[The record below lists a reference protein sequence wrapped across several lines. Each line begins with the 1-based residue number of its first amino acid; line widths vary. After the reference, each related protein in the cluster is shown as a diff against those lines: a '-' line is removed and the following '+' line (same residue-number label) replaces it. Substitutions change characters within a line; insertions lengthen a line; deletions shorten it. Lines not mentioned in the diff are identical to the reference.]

1 MSVPRRDDRG
11 GVAAQVAVIPAAVLL
26 FFFVVQ
32 VSLWFYGREVA
43 TAAAQHGLDA
53 ARVFEGS
60 EDAGEAT
67 ANQFLGQVGGLKD
80 YSVSVDRGAEVVTIT
95 IEAQPVSVMPFVAR
109 EATITMDAAV
119 ERVVE

>member
-60 EDAGEAT
+60 EAAGETT
-67 ANQFLGQVGGLKD
+67 ANQFLGQVGGLQD

-95 IEAQPVSVMPFVAR
+95 IEAHPVSVMPFVAR